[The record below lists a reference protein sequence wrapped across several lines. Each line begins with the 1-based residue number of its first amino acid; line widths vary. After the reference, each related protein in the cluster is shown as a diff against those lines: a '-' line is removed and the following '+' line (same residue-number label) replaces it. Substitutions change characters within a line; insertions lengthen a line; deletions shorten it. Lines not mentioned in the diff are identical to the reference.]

1 MINNKIKSIADKY
14 SLSKDD
20 FWLHKQSGNWIIT
33 HNAVEKI
40 QYIEGIEM
48 VEFKVLNSERDFARF
63 LITMKMDDKKVTT
76 IGEADKSNTVSKY
89 YGMMCEKRGIDR
101 AVLKLINAYEY
112 GIYSDV
118 EADDFKKKDT
128 QATPKQQ
135 GYIYDLLMHTAFTVG
150 SGIKIK
156 DDFSH
161 QFEETFKSQEKTS
174 KFIERLKNHIK
185 EFKNQQKEGKV
196 V

>member
-1 MINNKIKSIADKY
+1 MQNNKIKSIAKKY
-14 SLSKDD
+14 ELSKDD

-40 QYIEGIEM
+40 QYMEGIEM

-63 LITMKMDDKKVTT
+63 LITMKMGDKKVTT

-135 GYIYDLLMHTAFTVG
+135 GYVYDLLDNTAFTVG

-156 DDFSH
+156 EEFSYK
-161 QFEETFKSQEKTS
+161 FEDTFKSKEKTI
-174 KFIERLKNHIK
+174 KFIDELKKYILDFNK
-185 EFKNQQKEGKV
+185 KQKQGKV
-196 V
+196 I